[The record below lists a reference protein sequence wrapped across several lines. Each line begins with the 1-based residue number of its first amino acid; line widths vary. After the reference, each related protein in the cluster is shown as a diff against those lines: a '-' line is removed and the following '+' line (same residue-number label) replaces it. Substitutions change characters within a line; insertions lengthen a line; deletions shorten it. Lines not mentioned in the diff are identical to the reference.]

1 MKILSDIESTLKYLK
16 ELRKSTYS
24 NILTSGNGFFE
35 KDYSVEEYVKKIMDL
50 TKLNGDDFLFELS
63 SKLDDEKFGNL
74 QISEKELKNSVD
86 QITKEE
92 RNILENTISRI
103 ENFQK
108 KTLTKNWF
116 DEKNG
121 YGEYIKPIESVGC
134 YIPGGTAP
142 LISTVLHTVI
152 PAKVAGVK
160 RISIASPAA
169 GIELPNNMLLAAA
182 YLSGVDD
189 FYTYGGPQAIISM
202 AVGTKKVSK
211 VDMIFGP
218 GNIFVMTAKKLV
230 YGEVGLDGIFGP
242 TETMIVADSSSNIE
256 YVVGD
261 LMAQAEHDVLALPMM
276 ATNSLEFAKDIE
288 FFYKNKLNSM
298 KRKDIIEKSMNRGF
312 ISVLQDEKE
321 IIELVNEVAPEHLS
335 IASEKLINISEKIDS
350 AGSIF
355 LGEISSEVLADY
367 VAGPSH
373 VMPTNG
379 SARYSS
385 SLSSRTFQKSIP
397 VLAIDKKIF
406 KEICN
411 DAENF
416 AKLESLQAHSEAIS
430 IRKEKYLM
438 E

>member
-1 MKILSDIESTLKYLK
+1 MKILSDVESTLEYIK

-63 SKLDDEKFGNL
+63 SKLDDEQFGNL

-86 QITKEE
+86 RITKEE

-108 KTLTKNWF
+108 KTLIKNWF

-121 YGEYIKPIESVGC
+121 YGEYIKPIKSVGC

-182 YLSGVDD
+182 YLSGVDN

-211 VDMIFGP
+211 VDMICGP

-276 ATNSLEFAKDIE
+276 ATNSLEFAKDIQ

-298 KRKDIIEKSMNRGF
+298 KRKHIIEKSMNRGF

-321 IIELVNEVAPEHLS
+321 IIELVNQVAPEHLS

>member
-1 MKILSDIESTLKYLK
+1 MKILSDVESTLEYIK

-35 KDYSVEEYVKKIMDL
+35 KDYSVEEYVKKIMDM

-63 SKLDDEKFGNL
+63 SKLDDEQFGNL

-86 QITKEE
+86 RITKEE

-108 KTLTKNWF
+108 KTLIKNWF

-121 YGEYIKPIESVGC
+121 YGEYIKPIKSVGY

-160 RISIASPAA
+160 QISIASPAT
-169 GIELPNNMLLAAA
+169 GIEMPNNMLLAAA
-182 YLSGVDD
+182 YLSGVDN

-211 VDMIFGP
+211 VDMICGP

-276 ATNSLEFAKDIE
+276 ATNSLEFAKDIQ

-298 KRKDIIEKSMNRGF
+298 KRKHIIEKSMNRGF

-321 IIELVNEVAPEHLS
+321 IIELVNQVAPEHLS

-397 VLAIDKKIF
+397 VLAIDKKTF

>member
-1 MKILSDIESTLKYLK
+1 MKILSDVESTLEYIK

-35 KDYSVEEYVKKIMDL
+35 KDYSVEEYVKKIMDM

-63 SKLDDEKFGNL
+63 SKLDDEQFGNL

-86 QITKEE
+86 RISKEE

-108 KTLTKNWF
+108 QTLIKNWF

-121 YGEYIKPIESVGC
+121 YGEYIKPIKSVGC

-160 RISIASPAA
+160 QISIASPAT
-169 GIELPNNMLLAAA
+169 GIEMPNNMLLAAA
-182 YLSGVDD
+182 YLSGVDN

-211 VDMIFGP
+211 VDMICGP

-276 ATNSLEFAKDIE
+276 ATNSLEFAKDIQ

-298 KRKDIIEKSMNRGF
+298 KRKHIIEKSMNRGF

-321 IIELVNEVAPEHLS
+321 IIELVNQVAPEHLS

-397 VLAIDKKIF
+397 VLAIDKKTF

>member
-1 MKILSDIESTLKYLK
+1 MKILSDVESTLEYIK

-35 KDYSVEEYVKKIMDL
+35 KDYSVEEYVKKIMDM

-63 SKLDDEKFGNL
+63 SKLDDEQFGNL

-86 QITKEE
+86 RISKEE

-108 KTLTKNWF
+108 KTLIKNWF

-121 YGEYIKPIESVGC
+121 YGEYIKPIKSVGC

-160 RISIASPAA
+160 QISIASPAT
-169 GIELPNNMLLAAA
+169 GIEMPNNMLLAAA
-182 YLSGVDD
+182 YLSGVDN

-211 VDMIFGP
+211 VDMICGP

-276 ATNSLEFAKDIE
+276 ATNSLEFAKDIQ

-298 KRKDIIEKSMNRGF
+298 KRKHIIEKSMNRGF

-321 IIELVNEVAPEHLS
+321 IIELVNQVAPEHLS

-397 VLAIDKKIF
+397 VLAIDKKTF

>member
-1 MKILSDIESTLKYLK
+1 MKILSDVESTLEYIK

-63 SKLDDEKFGNL
+63 SKLDDEQFGNL

-86 QITKEE
+86 RISKEE

-108 KTLTKNWF
+108 KTLIKNWF

-121 YGEYIKPIESVGC
+121 YGEYIKPIKSVGC

-160 RISIASPAA
+160 QISIASPAT
-169 GIELPNNMLLAAA
+169 GIEMPNNMLLAAA
-182 YLSGVDD
+182 YLSGVDN

-211 VDMIFGP
+211 VDMICGP

-276 ATNSLEFAKDIE
+276 ATNSLEFAKDIQ

-298 KRKDIIEKSMNRGF
+298 KRKHIIEKSMNRGF

-321 IIELVNEVAPEHLS
+321 IIELVNQVAPEHLS

-355 LGEISSEVLADY
+355 LVEISSEVLADY

-397 VLAIDKKIF
+397 VLAIDKKTF

>member
-1 MKILSDIESTLKYLK
+1 
-16 ELRKSTYS
+16 
-24 NILTSGNGFFE
+24 
-35 KDYSVEEYVKKIMDL
+35 
-50 TKLNGDDFLFELS
+50 
-63 SKLDDEKFGNL
+63 
-74 QISEKELKNSVD
+74 
-86 QITKEE
+86 
-92 RNILENTISRI
+92 
-103 ENFQK
+103 
-108 KTLTKNWF
+108 
-116 DEKNG
+116 
-121 YGEYIKPIESVGC
+121 
-134 YIPGGTAP
+134 
-142 LISTVLHTVI
+142 
-152 PAKVAGVK
+152 
-160 RISIASPAA
+160 
-169 GIELPNNMLLAAA
+169 MLLAAA

-211 VDMIFGP
+211 VDMICGP

-276 ATNSLEFAKDIE
+276 ATNSLEFAKDIQ

-298 KRKDIIEKSMNRGF
+298 KRKHIIEKSMNRGF

>member
-1 MKILSDIESTLKYLK
+1 MKILSDVESTLEYIK

-35 KDYSVEEYVKKIMDL
+35 NDYSVEEYVKKIMDM

-63 SKLDDEKFGNL
+63 SKLDDEQFGNL

-86 QITKEE
+86 RISKEE

-108 KTLTKNWF
+108 KTLIKNWF

-121 YGEYIKPIESVGC
+121 YGEYIKPIKSVGC

-160 RISIASPAA
+160 QISIASPAT
-169 GIELPNNMLLAAA
+169 GIEMPNNMLLAAA
-182 YLSGVDD
+182 YLSGVDN

-211 VDMIFGP
+211 VDMICGP

-276 ATNSLEFAKDIE
+276 ATNSLEFAKDIQ

-298 KRKDIIEKSMNRGF
+298 KRKHIIEKSMNRGF

-321 IIELVNEVAPEHLS
+321 IIELVNQVAPEHLS

-397 VLAIDKKIF
+397 VLAIDKKTF

>member
-1 MKILSDIESTLKYLK
+1 MKILSDVESTLEYIK

-63 SKLDDEKFGNL
+63 SKLDDEQFGNL

-86 QITKEE
+86 RITKEE

-160 RISIASPAA
+160 QISIASPAT
-169 GIELPNNMLLAAA
+169 GIEMPNNMLLAAA
-182 YLSGVDD
+182 YLSGVDN

-211 VDMIFGP
+211 VDMICGP

-276 ATNSLEFAKDIE
+276 ATNSLEFAKDIQ

-298 KRKDIIEKSMNRGF
+298 KRKHIIEKSMNRGF

-321 IIELVNEVAPEHLS
+321 IIELVNQVAPEHLS

-397 VLAIDKKIF
+397 VLAIDKKTF

>member
-1 MKILSDIESTLKYLK
+1 MKILSDVESTLEYIK

-24 NILTSGNGFFE
+24 NILTSGNAFFE
-35 KDYSVEEYVKKIMDL
+35 KDYSVEEYVKKIMDM

-63 SKLDDEKFGNL
+63 SKLDDEQFGNL

-86 QITKEE
+86 RISKEE

-108 KTLTKNWF
+108 KTLIKNWF

-121 YGEYIKPIESVGC
+121 YGEYIKPIKSVGC

-160 RISIASPAA
+160 QISIASPAT
-169 GIELPNNMLLAAA
+169 GIEMPNNMLLAAA
-182 YLSGVDD
+182 YLSGVDN

-211 VDMIFGP
+211 VDMICGP

-276 ATNSLEFAKDIE
+276 ATNSLEFAKDIQ

-298 KRKDIIEKSMNRGF
+298 KRKHIIEKSMNRGF

-321 IIELVNEVAPEHLS
+321 IIELVNQVAPEHLS

-397 VLAIDKKIF
+397 VLAIDKKTF

>member
-1 MKILSDIESTLKYLK
+1 MKILSDVESTLEYIK

-35 KDYSVEEYVKKIMDL
+35 KDYSVEEYVKKIMDM

-63 SKLDDEKFGNL
+63 SKLDDEQFGNL

-86 QITKEE
+86 RITKEE

-108 KTLTKNWF
+108 KTLIKNWF

-121 YGEYIKPIESVGC
+121 YGEYIKPIKSVGC

-160 RISIASPAA
+160 QISIASPAT
-169 GIELPNNMLLAAA
+169 GIEMPNNMLLAAA
-182 YLSGVDD
+182 YLSGVDN

-211 VDMIFGP
+211 VDMICGP

-276 ATNSLEFAKDIE
+276 ATNSLEFAKDIQ

-298 KRKDIIEKSMNRGF
+298 KRKHIIEKSMNRGF

-321 IIELVNEVAPEHLS
+321 IIELVNQVAPEHLS

-397 VLAIDKKIF
+397 VLAIDKKTF

>member
-63 SKLDDEKFGNL
+63 SKLDDEQFGNL

-86 QITKEE
+86 RITKEE

-108 KTLTKNWF
+108 KTLIKNWF

-121 YGEYIKPIESVGC
+121 YGEYIKPIKSVGC

-160 RISIASPAA
+160 QISIASPAT
-169 GIELPNNMLLAAA
+169 GIEMPNNMLLAAA
-182 YLSGVDD
+182 YLSGVDN

-211 VDMIFGP
+211 VDMICGP

-321 IIELVNEVAPEHLS
+321 IIELVNQVAPEHLS

-397 VLAIDKKIF
+397 VLAIDKKTF